1 MYNYGKMRGDLE
13 DMGMLKSI
21 TLKNYKCFRDETTME
36 IAPLT
41 VLCGVNSSGKSSIL
55 KSLLMLKQSYDNT
68 EATNQMTFNGDYVDN
83 GAFDDIISTI
93 PTQNFFTLSNRFII
107 EKLDSSSGT
116 REYTLYRDLYRL
128 FYNSNITKF
137 DIINTIDVIKSDGF
151 VNSNKINKF
160 DIKISIYIEDKI
172 LTNSHITV
180 QKNSS
185 NNRYSIVCKNIPD
198 VSGKIDSLSITNC
211 TCYFSGMTLNSIYKK
226 DIRDEHKIFIPSIIT
241 IFKLVSS
248 QYSLINYIA
257 PLREN
262 PKRQYVL
269 DRDISS
275 VGLSGENTALLLK
288 KVYNNNVKGLLA
300 PKSEDYTEVMFD
312 EISNSKFHILLQSWM
327 NYLDLGRIELDDTQK
342 DLVKLNV
349 NGHNISDVGFGV
361 SQSLPILVEGLSMR
375 NKQTLLLEQPEIHL
389 HPKMQMRIADFLLS
403 LAMQDKQV
411 IVETHSDHI
420 VNRLVRRALENNE
433 FHSKIQIYY
442 IDKDEDGYSYKED
455 ITIDPVD
462 GALCENENFFYQFAS
477 ETEKIIDAGY
487 ENLERRRKNQNN
499 V

>member
-1 MYNYGKMRGDLE
+1 
-13 DMGMLKSI
+13 
-21 TLKNYKCFRDETTME
+21 
-36 IAPLT
+36 
-41 VLCGVNSSGKSSIL
+41 
-55 KSLLMLKQSYDNT
+55 
-68 EATNQMTFNGDYVDN
+68 
-83 GAFDDIISTI
+83 
-93 PTQNFFTLSNRFII
+93 
-107 EKLDSSSGT
+107 
-116 REYTLYRDLYRL
+116 
-128 FYNSNITKF
+128 
-137 DIINTIDVIKSDGF
+137 
-151 VNSNKINKF
+151 
-160 DIKISIYIEDKI
+160 
-172 LTNSHITV
+172 
-180 QKNSS
+180 
-185 NNRYSIVCKNIPD
+185 
-198 VSGKIDSLSITNC
+198 
-211 TCYFSGMTLNSIYKK
+211 
-226 DIRDEHKIFIPSIIT
+226 
-241 IFKLVSS
+241 
-248 QYSLINYIA
+248 
-257 PLREN
+257 
-262 PKRQYVL
+262 
-269 DRDISS
+269 
-275 VGLSGENTALLLK
+275 
-288 KVYNNNVKGLLA
+288 
-300 PKSEDYTEVMFD
+300 
-312 EISNSKFHILLQSWM
+312 M
-327 NYLDLGRIELDDTQK
+327 NYLDLDRIELDDTQK